1 MRSILEMSR
10 DTGLHQN
17 TIRLRIAK
25 KPHLAHYCNDRK
37 KIVVDAEKFK
47 AIIWRPKGR
56 PIEW

>member
-10 DTGLHQN
+10 DTGLHQT

-47 AIIWRPKGR
+47 AII
-56 PIEW
+56 